1 MVEVDVREQDAFDI
15 KGFEAWLSDHVP
27 GLGDVRLVRQFTG
40 GASNLTFLIECANDS
55 VVLRTSPSGR
65 KAASAHDMVRE
76 ARLLQAIRPQFDL
89 VPQVLAVADEDSP
102 IGRPAFV
109 SEFVRGE
116 ILRQDLPDGAPVEQM
131 AQRFIT
137 ALVDLHSVDTS
148 GNELSAFHKGQGYV
162 RRQVQGWSRRYRQAL
177 TDDVPDAESVMAWL
191 DAHQPQDVGACVI
204 HNDWR
209 FDNVVLDP
217 GDLSQI
223 RAVLDWELATVGDP
237 FMDLGSALAYWVQS
251 DDDAGMQAFR
261 MQPSNAPGMPSR
273 EEFVQRYCELAG
285 RPRPDWLFYEVFG
298 LFRLAGIAQQIW
310 YRYRNGQTSN
320 PAFAPF
326 GPAVVYLIS
335 RCERLIAQA

>member
-1 MVEVDVREQDAFDI
+1 
-15 KGFEAWLSDHVP
+15 
-27 GLGDVRLVRQFTG
+27 
-40 GASNLTFLIECANDS
+40 
-55 VVLRTSPSGR
+55 
-65 KAASAHDMVRE
+65 MVRE

-191 DAHQPQDVGACVI
+191 DAHQPQDVGAC
-204 HNDWR
+204 
-209 FDNVVLDP
+209 DP
-217 GDLSQI
+217 Q
-223 RAVLDWELATVGDP
+223 RLA
-237 FMDLGSALAYWVQS
+237 L
-251 DDDAGMQAFR
+251 R
-261 MQPSNAPGMPSR
+261 
-273 EEFVQRYCELAG
+273 QR
-285 RPRPDWLFYEVFG
+285 RPRSRRPVTDPRRSG
-298 LFRLAGIAQQIW
+298 LGT
-310 YRYRNGQTSN
+310 GHS
-320 PAFAPF
+320 
-326 GPAVVYLIS
+326 G
-335 RCERLIAQA
+335 

>member
-1 MVEVDVREQDAFDI
+1 MCRVWGRAACPSVR
-15 KGFEAWLSDHVP
+15 
-27 GLGDVRLVRQFTG
+27 R

-148 GNELSAFHKGQGYV
+148 GNELSAFHKGQDTCGV
-162 RRQVQGWSRRYRQAL
+162 RCRAGHGDTGRLSPTTSR
-177 TDDVPDAESVMAWL
+177 
-191 DAHQPQDVGACVI
+191 
-204 HNDWR
+204 
-209 FDNVVLDP
+209 
-217 GDLSQI
+217 
-223 RAVLDWELATVGDP
+223 
-237 FMDLGSALAYWVQS
+237 
-251 DDDAGMQAFR
+251 
-261 MQPSNAPGMPSR
+261 MPK
-273 EEFVQRYCELAG
+273 A
-285 RPRPDWLFYEVFG
+285 
-298 LFRLAGIAQQIW
+298 
-310 YRYRNGQTSN
+310 
-320 PAFAPF
+320 
-326 GPAVVYLIS
+326 
-335 RCERLIAQA
+335 